1 MIDCAT
7 KIRPCAATGCKTE
20 VFVFRFPAEI
30 KGFLKFTAAKLNKR
44 ITFLFNE

>member
-20 VFVFRFPAEI
+20 VLYFDSQQRWKVY
-30 KGFLKFTAAKLNKR
+30 
-44 ITFLFNE
+44 